1 MTDKIYLEKLD
12 IDSIEDV
19 TRYLK
24 ECNPTY
30 PELVYLYALSLR
42 RNLSTFETI
51 KEALAMYVIE
61 HKEDFICNDM
71 I

>member
-1 MTDKIYLEKLD
+1 MADKIYLENLAV
-12 IDSIEDV
+12 DSIEDV

-24 ECNPTY
+24 ECNPMY
-30 PELVYLYALSLR
+30 PEIVYLYALAYG

-61 HKEDFICNDM
+61 HMEDFICNDM
-71 I
+71 L